1 MSLKRTTLA
10 LAMALALSACG
21 GGGSDS
27 STGST
32 GNTGTGGTGD
42 TGGTGGTGDTG
53 GGTGGTST
61 TVSGKAADGYLAG
74 ATVCLDI
81 NANMTCDTSE
91 PTATTAAGGAFTLT
105 IPDGVNAASYPIVVQ
120 VSTTTIDE
128 DTDTAVGKPFVLS
141 APAGES
147 DFISP
152 MTTVV
157 HGMLQQNPALTLEDV
172 VTQVKLSIGASADVN
187 LFEDYIAAEQD
198 TSNPAQDEYERLHNI
213 AQVAAKVMAENQEA
227 IMEAAVEQ
235 GIDTTESN
243 ATLLALVINQTID
256 ELDDAAQTVDDAGD
270 SFDIETVTVQ
280 TADVTD
286 LTQQIQEIEAVA
298 GATKVSIESLMAQ
311 GVYSIWSGEDE
322 YEYGYLQGAE
332 VAGRLEESWSSYD
345 SATQTWVVEDESENS
360 YFLSSDG
367 WKLASDSAP
376 NYTVT
381 YQADG
386 SALLSLDNT
395 DFALQYSAA
404 EVDVAGK
411 PIKDYLGYEV
421 HEAVAPTIVGD
432 PVFSSGAKIYQ
443 INFIVQTDSY
453 RLDNWYDCEAEHA
466 DPDGNCNIAFGN
478 ASNTV
483 FAPAQTFAELFYPSG
498 STPSGNYFGVGD
510 NIEIRLIAGDGTRG
524 GIHITDT
531 QDPEHPQVSFGEWQY
546 REVYGE
552 QIMMLTLPAEF
563 TERFWSS
570 GQQILAVQ
578 DGYVR
583 RGTFLPEGTPETFGE
598 IQFNEAAFEDIQNN
612 SSVY

>member
-1 MSLKRTTLA
+1 MSFKPTTLA

-21 GGGSDS
+21 GDGSDS
-27 STGST
+27 NTGS
-32 GNTGTGGTGD
+32 D
-42 TGGTGGTGDTG
+42 TGGTGGTGGGG

-61 TVSGKAADGYLAG
+61 TVSGKAADGYLIG
-74 ATVCLDI
+74 AAVCLDLDS
-81 NANMTCDTSE
+81 NMNCDANE
-91 PTATTAAGGAFTLT
+91 PTATTGAGGAFTLT
-105 IPDGVNAASYPIVVQ
+105 IPEGVDAASYPIVVQ
-120 VSTTTIDE
+120 VSTATIDE
-128 DTDTAVGKPFVLS
+128 DTSTAVGKPYVLS

-152 MTTVV
+152 LTTVV

-172 VTQVKLSIGASADVN
+172 VTQVKLSIGASADVS
-187 LFEDYIAAEQD
+187 LFEDYVAAKQD
-198 TSNPAQDEYERLHNI
+198 TSNAAQDEYERLHRV

-227 IMEAAVEQ
+227 IMQAAATQ

-256 ELDDAAQTVDDAGD
+256 ELDDAAQTVDDAGE
-270 SFDIETVTVQ
+270 SFDIDTVTVQ

-322 YEYGYLQGAE
+322 YEYGYLKGAE

-345 SATQTWVVEDESENS
+345 SATQTWVVEDESEDS
-360 YFLSSDG
+360 YFLSSNG
-367 WKLASDSAP
+367 WQLTSDSAP

-404 EVDVAGK
+404 EVDVTGK

-466 DPDGNCNIAFGN
+466 DPNGNCNNVLGN

-483 FAPAQTFAELFYPSG
+483 FAPAQTFEELFYPSG

-531 QDPEHPQVSFGEWQY
+531 QDSEHPQVSFGEWEY

-563 TERFWSS
+563 TERFWDS

-583 RGTFLPEGTPETFGE
+583 RGTFLPAGTPETFGE